1 MTGGGWIAYP
11 GTGAGCRS
19 GQRPDALRTGLRGPL
34 QLDGATRS
42 AVHAG
47 GRQPGVPPILLAR
60 MPGVSCH
67 PARSPEPR
75 GGQSA
80 QPAVSREAAMTAG
93 CAPWLNPAGV
103 SCRT

>member
-19 GQRPDALRTGLRGPL
+19 GQLPDALRIGLRGPP

-42 AVHAG
+42 AAHAG
-47 GRQPGVPPILLAR
+47 GRQLGVLPILLAW

-75 GGQSA
+75 GDQNA
-80 QPAVSREAAMTAG
+80 HSRLSVAS
-93 CAPWLNPAGV
+93 P
-103 SCRT
+103 R